1 MPTRLTVT
9 ITTSNTDGET
19 RRSETTACADMLAKV
34 EQQLVTNPQIT
45 SGTIADR
52 NHNLTTTY
60 TYVPTAAA

>member
-19 RRSETTACADMLAKV
+19 RRSETRACADMLAKV

>member
-60 TYVPTAAA
+60 TYTPTAAV

>member
-60 TYVPTAAA
+60 TYTPTAAA